1 MSSYFG
7 KIIIFVLHKIVYY
20 ETFKHLELPHDFSV
34 VGISLLTSCGRS
46 GKVEI
51 TPYILNLHLKYTHID
66 NFEHGIARVSMD
78 TKTESGRETAVYGCI
93 DERGKEVIPCI
104 YELVFVEPGGIVAL
118 SKEGV
123 YKLFVYRDGG
133 VEEFSLP
140 SGIQPISGFCCD
152 RSAVCDEYYNYG
164 YIDSEGNLVV
174 PLPV

>member
-1 MSSYFG
+1 MKHSS
-7 KIIIFVLHKIVYY
+7 IWSCLMI
-20 ETFKHLELPHDFSV
+20 FSV

-123 YKLFVYRDGG
+123 YKLFVATVG
-133 VEEFSLP
+133 
-140 SGIQPISGFCCD
+140 
-152 RSAVCDEYYNYG
+152 
-164 YIDSEGNLVV
+164 
-174 PLPV
+174 

>member
-20 ETFKHLELPHDFSV
+20 ETFKHLELPHDFFS
-34 VGISLLTSCGRS
+34 SWYLLLTSCED

-93 DERGKEVIPCI
+93 DERGKEVIFCI

-118 SKEGV
+118 SKEGCTNFLSIATV
-123 YKLFVYRDGG
+123 G
-133 VEEFSLP
+133 
-140 SGIQPISGFCCD
+140 
-152 RSAVCDEYYNYG
+152 
-164 YIDSEGNLVV
+164 
-174 PLPV
+174 

>member
-1 MSSYFG
+1 M
-7 KIIIFVLHKIVYY
+7 I
-20 ETFKHLELPHDFSV
+20 FSV

-93 DERGKEVIPCI
+93 DVRGKEVIPCI

-118 SKEGV
+118 SKEG
-123 YKLFVYRDGG
+123 G
-133 VEEFSLP
+133 VQTFCLSRRWGRGILP
-140 SGIQPISGFCCD
+140 PV
-152 RSAVCDEYYNYG
+152 RYSADKRF
-164 YIDSEGNLVV
+164 LLR
-174 PLPV
+174 P